1 MKLFGVFFELS
12 EVLYLYRDS
21 VTVLAKIAIT
31 VTQWIRLKWSLSINQ
46 FNNTC
51 G

>member
-21 VTVLAKIAIT
+21 VTVLAKIATT
-31 VTQWIRLKWSLSINQ
+31 VTLMDNIKMEFIH
-46 FNNTC
+46 
-51 G
+51 